1 MIECK
6 KTHQSTKSNPIVF
19 KELGRQDYQT
29 TLAKMQAFTAKRNS
43 ETLDQIWFT
52 EHHPVFS
59 YGVSTDKNELPK
71 VTDIPVVKTDR
82 GGQITYHA
90 PGQLLVYI
98 LFDLKRRSAKIRTFI
113 HDIEKIMLNSVR
125 YYSEEAIL
133 NKSEPGIFIK
143 DKKIVSFGLKI
154 SKGHS
159 YHGASINIAMNME
172 PWEKII
178 ICGKKNQ
185 QVTDL
190 EREGITAN
198 ISAVSNIIRHQ
209 VLATFQSS

>member
-1 MIECK
+1 MEK
-6 KTHQSTKSNPIVF
+6 GAQSTNSNPVIF
-19 KELGRQDYQT
+19 KELGRQDYLT
-29 TLAKMQAFTAKRNS
+29 TLAMMQEFTANRDN

-52 EHHPVFS
+52 EHDPVFS
-59 YGVSTDKNELPK
+59 CGVKTDKNELPRT
-71 VTDIPVVKTDR
+71 TDIPVITTDR

-98 LFDLKRRSAKIRTFI
+98 LFDLKRRSAKIREFI
-113 HDIEKIMLNSVR
+113 HDFETIMLNTVR

-143 DKKIVSFGLKI
+143 NKKIVSFGLKI

-159 YHGASINIAMNME
+159 YHGASINVSMNMA
-172 PWEKII
+172 PWKKIN

-190 EREGITAN
+190 EREGITTN
-198 ISAVSNIIRHQ
+198 ISSVSKVISQQ
-209 VLATFQSS
+209 VLATF

>member
-1 MIECK
+1 MEK
-6 KTHQSTKSNPIVF
+6 GAQSTNSNPIIF
-19 KELGRQDYQT
+19 KELGRQDYLT
-29 TLAKMQAFTAKRNS
+29 TLAMMQEFTANRDR

-52 EHHPVFS
+52 EHDPVFS
-59 YGVSTDKNELPK
+59 CGVRTDKNELPIT
-71 VTDIPVVKTDR
+71 TDIPVIPTDR

-98 LFDLKRRSAKIRTFI
+98 LFDLKRRSAKIREFI
-113 HDIEKIMLNSVR
+113 HDFETIMLNTVQ

-143 DKKIVSFGLKI
+143 NKKIVSFGLKF

-159 YHGASINIAMNME
+159 YHGASINVSMNME
-172 PWEKII
+172 PWKKIN

-190 EREGITAN
+190 EREGITTN
-198 ISAVSNIIRHQ
+198 ISSVSKVISQ
-209 VLATFQSS
+209 KVLATF

>member
-1 MIECK
+1 MEK
-6 KTHQSTKSNPIVF
+6 GAQRTNRNPVVF
-19 KELGRQDYQT
+19 KELGRQDYLV
-29 TLAKMQAFTAKRNS
+29 TLAMMQEFTANRDN

-52 EHHPVFS
+52 EHDPVFS
-59 YGVSTDKNELPK
+59 CGVRTDKNELPRT
-71 VTDIPVVKTDR
+71 TDIPVITTDR

-98 LFDLKRRSAKIRTFI
+98 LFDLKRRSAKIKEFI
-113 HDIEKIMLNSVR
+113 HDFENIMLNTVR
-125 YYSEEAIL
+125 YYSDEAIL

-143 DKKIVSFGLKI
+143 NKKIVSFGLKI

-159 YHGASINIAMNME
+159 YHGASINVSMNMD
-172 PWEKII
+172 PWKKIN

-190 EREGITAN
+190 EREGITTN
-198 ISAVSNIIRHQ
+198 ISSVSKVISQQ
-209 VLATFQSS
+209 VLATF

>member
-1 MIECK
+1 MEK
-6 KTHQSTKSNPIVF
+6 GGQSTNSNPIIF
-19 KELGRQDYQT
+19 KELGRQDYLT
-29 TLAKMQAFTAKRNS
+29 TLAMMQEFTAKRNS
-43 ETLDQIWFT
+43 KTPDQIWFT

-59 YGVSTDKNELPK
+59 YGVSTDKNELPQ
-71 VTDIPVVKTDR
+71 VTGIPVIKTDR

-125 YYSEEAIL
+125 YYSAEAIL
-133 NKSEPGIFIK
+133 NKNEPGIFIK

-159 YHGASINIAMNME
+159 YHGASINISMNME
-172 PWEKII
+172 PWEKIS

-190 EREGITAN
+190 EREGITAD
-198 ISAVSNIIRHQ
+198 ISAVSNTIRHQ
-209 VLATFQSS
+209 VLATF

>member
-43 ETLDQIWFT
+43 ETPDQIWFT

-98 LFDLKRRSAKIRTFI
+98 LFYLKRRSAKIRTFI

-172 PWEKII
+172 PWEKIS

>member
-1 MIECK
+1 MEQGS
-6 KTHQSTKSNPIVF
+6 QSTNSNPIIF
-19 KELGRQDYQT
+19 KELGRQDYLT
-29 TLAKMQAFTAKRNS
+29 MLAMMQEFTAKRNS
-43 ETLDQIWFT
+43 KTPDQIWFT

-125 YYSEEAIL
+125 YYSAEAIL
-133 NKSEPGIFIK
+133 NKNEPGIFIK

-154 SKGHS
+154 SKGCS
-159 YHGASINIAMNME
+159 YHGASINISMNME
-172 PWEKII
+172 PWKKIS

-190 EREGITAN
+190 EKEGIPAN
-198 ISAVSNIIRHQ
+198 VSDVSKVISQ
-209 VLATFQSS
+209 LVLTTF

>member
-1 MIECK
+1 MEK
-6 KTHQSTKSNPIVF
+6 GAQSTNSNPVIF
-19 KELGRQDYQT
+19 KELGRQDYLT
-29 TLAKMQAFTAKRNS
+29 TLAMMQEFTANRDN

-52 EHHPVFS
+52 EHDPVFS
-59 YGVSTDKNELPK
+59 CGVKTDKNELPRT
-71 VTDIPVVKTDR
+71 TDIPVITTDR

-98 LFDLKRRSAKIRTFI
+98 LFDLKRRSAKIREFI
-113 HDIEKIMLNSVR
+113 YDFETIMLNTVR
-125 YYSEEAIL
+125 YYSDEAIL

-143 DKKIVSFGLKI
+143 NKKIVSFGLKI

-159 YHGASINIAMNME
+159 YHGASINVSMNMA
-172 PWEKII
+172 PWKKIN

-190 EREGITAN
+190 EREGITTN
-198 ISAVSNIIRHQ
+198 ISSVSKVISEE
-209 VLATFQSS
+209 VLATF